1 VPKPLAVVPELEAE
15 LDNLYAALPADFTGV
30 RNDLA
35 QRLKQAGQV
44 EAAARVKQLRK
55 PTVALWAVN
64 QLTRRHPDDVRA
76 LLDAGAR
83 LRVAQQAA
91 LRGETEELRTA
102 TAEERKILQGLTQDA
117 AGLLRETGHSADT
130 RRIADTL
137 RAAAVDESG
146 RELLQRGR
154 LSEELEASGFGSFSG
169 MEIPSRSKPEEK
181 TAKPPSPAA
190 QRRREEQLRKL
201 RERVTKA
208 KSDATK
214 AKSDATKAER
224 AVARA
229 EAALDAARQRLAE
242 VNESVRRAEDEL
254 EKAEE

>member
-15 LDNLYAALPADFTGV
+15 LDNLYAALPADFTRA

-44 EAAARVKQLRK
+44 EAAAGVKQLRK
-55 PTVALWAVN
+55 PTVPLWAVN
-64 QLTRRHPDDVRA
+64 QLARRHPDDVRA
-76 LLDAGAR
+76 LLDAGER

-91 LRGETEELRTA
+91 LRGESQELRVA
-102 TAEERKILQGLTQDA
+102 TAEERGILQGLTQRA
-117 AGLLRETGHSADT
+117 AELLRETGHSADT
-130 RRIADTL
+130 KRIADTL

-154 LSEELEASGFGSFSG
+154 LSEELEASGFGGFAG
-169 MEIPSRSKPEEK
+169 MEIPSRSKPEE
-181 TAKPPSPAA
+181 KPPSPAA

-214 AKSDATKAER
+214 AER

-229 EAALDAARQRLAE
+229 ETALGAARERLVEA
-242 VNESVRRAEDEL
+242 NESVRRAEAEL
-254 EKAEE
+254 EKAET

>member
-15 LDNLYAALPADFTGV
+15 LDNLYAALPADFTRA

-44 EAAARVKQLRK
+44 EAAAGVKQLRK
-55 PTVALWAVN
+55 PTVPLWAVN
-64 QLTRRHPDDVRA
+64 QLARRHPDDVRA
-76 LLDAGAR
+76 LLDAGER

-91 LRGETEELRTA
+91 LRGESQELRAA
-102 TAEERKILQGLTQDA
+102 TAEERRILHGLTQRA
-117 AGLLRETGHSADT
+117 AELLRETGHSADT
-130 RRIADTL
+130 KRIADTL

-154 LSEELEASGFGSFSG
+154 LSEELEASGFGGFAG
-169 MEIPSRSKPEEK
+169 MEIPSRSKPEE
-181 TAKPPSPAA
+181 KPPSPAA
-190 QRRREEQLRKL
+190 QRRREEQRRKL
-201 RERVTKA
+201 GERV
-208 KSDATK
+208 TK

-229 EAALDAARQRLAE
+229 EAALGAARERLAE
-242 VNESVRRAEDEL
+242 ANESVRRAEAEL
-254 EKAEE
+254 EKAET

>member
-1 VPKPLAVVPELEAE
+1 MPKPLTVVPELEAE

-64 QLTRRHPDDVRA
+64 QLARRHPDDVRA
-76 LLDAGAR
+76 LLDAGAQ
-83 LRVAQQAA
+83 LRVAQQSA
-91 LRGETEELRTA
+91 LRGENEELRTA
-102 TAEERKILQGLTQDA
+102 TAEERKILHGLTQQSA
-117 AGLLRETGHSADT
+117 ALLRETGHSADT

-154 LSEELEASGFGSFSG
+154 LSEELEASGFGSFAG

-214 AKSDATKAER
+214 AER
-224 AVARA
+224 AVPRA

-242 VNESVRRAEDEL
+242 ANESVRRAEDDL

>member
-1 VPKPLAVVPELEAE
+1 VPKPLAVVPEIEAE
-15 LDNLYAALPADFTGV
+15 LDNLYAALPAEFTRA

-44 EAAARVKQLRK
+44 EAAERVKQLRK

-64 QLTRRHPDDVRA
+64 QLARRHPDDVRA
-76 LLDAGAR
+76 LLDAGER

-91 LRGETEELRTA
+91 LRGESQELRTA
-102 TAEERKILQGLTQDA
+102 TAEERKILHGLTQQA
-117 AGLLRETGHSADT
+117 AELLRETGHSPDT
-130 RRIADTL
+130 KRIADTL

-146 RELLQRGR
+146 RELLHRGR
-154 LSEELEASGFGSFSG
+154 LSEELEASGFGSFAG
-169 MEIPSRSKPEEK
+169 MEIPSKPEEK
-181 TAKPPSPAA
+181 TAKPASPAA

-214 AKSDATKAER
+214 AER

-229 EAALDAARQRLAE
+229 EAALGPARQRLVEA
-242 VNESVRRAEDEL
+242 NESVRRAEEEL
-254 EKAEE
+254 EQAEA

>member
-15 LDNLYAALPADFTGV
+15 LDNLYAAPPADFTGA

-64 QLTRRHPDDVRA
+64 QLVRRHPDDVRA
-76 LLDAGAR
+76 LLDAGER

-91 LRGETEELRTA
+91 LRGESQELRAA
-102 TAEERKILQGLTQDA
+102 TAEERKILHGLTQQG

-130 RRIADTL
+130 KRIADTL

-146 RELLQRGR
+146 RELLQLGR
-154 LSEELEASGFGSFSG
+154 LSEELEASGFGGFAG
-169 MEIPSRSKPEEK
+169 MEIPSISKPEEK
-181 TAKPPSPAA
+181 GPKPPSPAA

-201 RERVTKA
+201 RERV
-208 KSDATK
+208 AT
-214 AKSDATKAER
+214 ARRDATKAER
-224 AVARA
+224 AAARA
-229 EAALDAARQRLAE
+229 EATLNTARQRLVEANETVRLAE
-242 VNESVRRAEDEL
+242 AEL
-254 EKAEE
+254 EKAET

>member
-15 LDNLYAALPADFTGV
+15 LDNLYAALPADFTRA

-44 EAAARVKQLRK
+44 EAAAGVKQLRK
-55 PTVALWAVN
+55 PTVPLWAVN
-64 QLTRRHPDDVRA
+64 QLARQHPDDVRA
-76 LLDAGAR
+76 LLDAGER
-83 LRVAQQAA
+83 LRAAQQEA
-91 LRGETEELRTA
+91 LRGESQELRAA
-102 TAEERKILQGLTQDA
+102 TAEERRILHGLTQRA
-117 AGLLRETGHSADT
+117 AELLRETGHSADT
-130 RRIADTL
+130 KRIADTL

-154 LSEELEASGFGSFSG
+154 LSEELEASGFGGFAG
-169 MEIPSRSKPEEK
+169 MEIPSRSKPEE
-181 TAKPPSPAA
+181 KPPSPAA

-201 RERVTKA
+201 GERV
-208 KSDATK
+208 TK

-229 EAALDAARQRLAE
+229 EAALGAARERLAE
-242 VNESVRRAEDEL
+242 ANESVRRAEAEL
-254 EKAEE
+254 EKAET